1 MGCIRTSCARDERE
15 MTEPILVVTNLTK
28 RFGGF
33 VALDEV
39 DVSLGG
45 KERLGLIGP
54 NGSGKTT
61 LINCI
66 SGALV
71 NEQGKVNFEGSDVT
85 GTTASNR
92 AKLGIVRTF
101 QIPRP
106 FRSMTIIE
114 NLEIPMKYAA
124 SERLGSGHL
133 REQAMESLEVVGL
146 QDRADENSAN
156 LTQIDMRRLELAR
169 ALSAKPSLL
178 LSDETMAGLSS
189 SEVDEVLDI
198 LFALNER
205 GVAVIMIEHI
215 MRAVMKYSERIVVLD
230 AGKKIADGS
239 PDEIVN
245 NRDVE
250 RAYLGE

>member
-1 MGCIRTSCARDERE
+1 
-15 MTEPILVVTNLTK
+15 MTEPILVVSNLTK

-66 SGALV
+66 SGALF
-71 NEQGKVNFEGSDVT
+71 NEQGKVNFEGSDIT
-85 GTTASNR
+85 GTAASNR

-124 SERLGSGHL
+124 SDRLGSGHV

>member
-1 MGCIRTSCARDERE
+1 
-15 MTEPILVVTNLTK
+15 MTEPILSVTNLTK

-33 VALDEV
+33 VALDGV
-39 DVSLGG
+39 NVSLGD

-66 SGALV
+66 SGALF
-71 NEQGKVNFEGSDVT
+71 NEQGKVNFAGSDVT
-85 GTTASNR
+85 GTTASRR
-92 AKLGIVRTF
+92 AKLGIIRTF

-114 NLEIPMKYAA
+114 NLLIPMEYAA
-124 SERLGSGHL
+124 SDRMESRNL
-133 REQAMESLEVVGL
+133 RDQAMESLEIVGL

-189 SEVDEVLDI
+189 SEVDEVLDM

>member
-1 MGCIRTSCARDERE
+1 MA
-15 MTEPILVVTNLTK
+15 EPILAVTNLTK

-33 VALDEV
+33 VALDGV
-39 DVSLGG
+39 DISLGG

-66 SGALV
+66 SGALF
-71 NEQGKVNFEGSDVT
+71 NEQGKVNFEGSDIT
-85 GTTASNR
+85 GTSASNR
-92 AKLGIVRTF
+92 ARLGIIRTF

-114 NLEIPMKYAA
+114 NLEIPMIYAA
-124 SERLGSGHL
+124 SGRLEQRRL
-133 REQAMESLEVVGL
+133 RDQAMESLELVGL
-146 QDRADENSAN
+146 QDRADENSDN

>member
-1 MGCIRTSCARDERE
+1 
-15 MTEPILVVTNLTK
+15 MTEPILSVTNLTK

-33 VALDEV
+33 VALDGV
-39 DVSLGG
+39 NVSLGD

-66 SGALV
+66 SGALF
-71 NEQGKVNFEGSDVT
+71 NEQGKVNFAGSDVT
-85 GTTASNR
+85 GTTASRR
-92 AKLGIVRTF
+92 AKLGIIRTF

-114 NLEIPMKYAA
+114 NLLIPMEYAA
-124 SERLGSGHL
+124 SGRMESRNLL
-133 REQAMESLEVVGL
+133 DQAMESLEIVGL

-189 SEVDEVLDI
+189 SEVDEVLDM

>member
-1 MGCIRTSCARDERE
+1 MA
-15 MTEPILVVTNLTK
+15 EPILAVTNLTK

-33 VALDEV
+33 VALDGV
-39 DVSLGG
+39 DVSLGD

-66 SGALV
+66 SGALF
-71 NEQGKVNFEGSDVT
+71 NEQGKVNFAGSDVT
-85 GTTASNR
+85 GTTASRR
-92 AKLGIVRTF
+92 AKLGIIRTF

-114 NLEIPMKYAA
+114 NLLIPMEYAA
-124 SERLGSGHL
+124 SGRMESRNL
-133 REQAMESLEVVGL
+133 RDQAMESLEIVGL

-189 SEVDEVLDI
+189 SEVDEVLDM

>member
-1 MGCIRTSCARDERE
+1 
-15 MTEPILVVTNLTK
+15 MTEPILSVTNLTK

-33 VALDEV
+33 VALDGV
-39 DVSLGG
+39 DVSLGD

-66 SGALV
+66 SGALF
-71 NEQGKVNFEGSDVT
+71 NEQGKVNFAGSDVT
-85 GTTASNR
+85 GTTASSR
-92 AKLGIVRTF
+92 AKLGIIRTF

-114 NLEIPMKYAA
+114 NLLIPMEYAA
-124 SERLGSGHL
+124 SGRMESRNL
-133 REQAMESLEVVGL
+133 RDQAMESLEIVGL

-189 SEVDEVLDI
+189 SEVDEVLDM

>member
-1 MGCIRTSCARDERE
+1 
-15 MTEPILVVTNLTK
+15 MTEPILSVTNLTK

-33 VALDEV
+33 VALDGV
-39 DVSLGG
+39 NVSLGD

-66 SGALV
+66 SGALY

-85 GTTASNR
+85 GTTASSR
-92 AKLGIVRTF
+92 AKLGIIRTF

-114 NLEIPMKYAA
+114 NLLIPMEYAA
-124 SERLGSGHL
+124 SGRLESRNL
-133 REQAMESLEVVGL
+133 LDQAMESLEIVGL

-189 SEVDEVLDI
+189 SEVDEVLDM

>member
-1 MGCIRTSCARDERE
+1 MSEE
-15 MTEPILVVTNLTK
+15 ILSVKDLTK

-33 VALDEV
+33 TALDAV
-39 DVSLGG
+39 NVSLSGR
-45 KERLGLIGP
+45 ERLGLIGP

-71 NEQGKVNFEGSDVT
+71 NEQGSVSFKGQEVT
-85 GTTASNR
+85 GLKASKR
-92 AKLGIVRTF
+92 ARLGIIRSF

-106 FRSMTIIE
+106 FRSMSIIE
-114 NLEIPMKYAA
+114 NLLIPMEYAA
-124 SERLGSGHL
+124 SERQEHGQL
-133 REQAMESLEVVGL
+133 RDQAMEFLELVGL
-146 QDRADENSAN
+146 NGRADENSSN
-156 LTQIDMRRLELAR
+156 LTQIDLRRLELAR

-178 LSDETMAGLSS
+178 LSDESMARLSS
-189 SEVDEVLDI
+189 SEVDEILDI
-198 LFALNER
+198 LLALNER

-215 MRAVMKYSERIVVLD
+215 MRAVMKFSERIVVLD

-245 NRDVE
+245 NPDVE

>member
-1 MGCIRTSCARDERE
+1 
-15 MTEPILVVTNLTK
+15 MTEPILAVTNLTK

-33 VALDEV
+33 VALDGV
-39 DVSLGG
+39 DVSLGD

-66 SGALV
+66 SGALF
-71 NEQGKVNFEGSDVT
+71 NEQGKVNFEGSDIT
-85 GTTASNR
+85 GTTASSR
-92 AKLGIVRTF
+92 ARLGIVRTF

-114 NLEIPMKYAA
+114 NLLIPMEYAA
-124 SERLGSGHL
+124 SGRLESRNL
-133 REQAMESLEVVGL
+133 RDQAMEFLEIVGL

-189 SEVDEVLDI
+189 SEVDEVLDM

>member
-1 MGCIRTSCARDERE
+1 MA
-15 MTEPILVVTNLTK
+15 EPILAVTNLTK

-33 VALDEV
+33 VALDGV
-39 DVSLGG
+39 DISLAG

-66 SGALV
+66 SGALF
-71 NEQGKVNFEGSDVT
+71 NEQGKVNFAGSDVT
-85 GTTASNR
+85 GTTASRR
-92 AKLGIVRTF
+92 AKLGIIRTF

-114 NLEIPMKYAA
+114 NLLIPMEYAA
-124 SERLGSGHL
+124 SSRMESRNL
-133 REQAMESLEVVGL
+133 RDQAMESLEIVGL

>member
-1 MGCIRTSCARDERE
+1 MA
-15 MTEPILVVTNLTK
+15 EPILAVTNLTK

-33 VALDEV
+33 VALDGV
-39 DVSLGG
+39 DISLGG

-66 SGALV
+66 SGALF
-71 NEQGKVNFEGSDVT
+71 NEQGKVNFEGSDIT
-85 GTTASNR
+85 GTSASNR
-92 AKLGIVRTF
+92 ARLGIIRTF

-106 FRSMTIIE
+106 FRSMSIIE
-114 NLEIPMKYAA
+114 NLEIPMIYAA
-124 SERLGSGHL
+124 SGRLEQRRL
-133 REQAMESLEVVGL
+133 RDQAMESLELVGL

-178 LSDETMAGLSS
+178 LSDETMAGLSR

>member
-1 MGCIRTSCARDERE
+1 
-15 MTEPILVVTNLTK
+15 MTEPILVVSNLTK

-66 SGALV
+66 SGALF

-124 SERLGSGHL
+124 SDRLGSGHL
-133 REQAMESLEVVGL
+133 REQAMEFLEVVGL

>member
-1 MGCIRTSCARDERE
+1 

-66 SGALV
+66 SGALF

-124 SERLGSGHL
+124 SNRLGSGHL
-133 REQAMESLEVVGL
+133 REQAMEFLEVVGL

-169 ALSAKPSLL
+169 ALSAKPLLL

-239 PDEIVN
+239 PDEIMN

>member
-1 MGCIRTSCARDERE
+1 MA
-15 MTEPILVVTNLTK
+15 EPILAVTNLTK

-33 VALDEV
+33 VALDGV
-39 DVSLGG
+39 DISLGG

-66 SGALV
+66 SGALF
-71 NEQGKVNFEGSDVT
+71 NEQGKVNFEGSDIT
-85 GTTASNR
+85 GTSASNR
-92 AKLGIVRTF
+92 ARLGIVRTF

-114 NLEIPMKYAA
+114 NLEIPMIYAA
-124 SERLGSGHL
+124 SGRLEQRRL
-133 REQAMESLEVVGL
+133 RDQAIESLELVGL

-230 AGKKIADGS
+230 AGKRIADGS

>member
-1 MGCIRTSCARDERE
+1 
-15 MTEPILVVTNLTK
+15 MTEPILSVTNLTK

-33 VALDEV
+33 VALDGV
-39 DVSLGG
+39 NVSLGD

-66 SGALV
+66 SGALF
-71 NEQGKVNFEGSDVT
+71 NEQGKVNFEGSDIT
-85 GTTASNR
+85 GTTASSR
-92 AKLGIVRTF
+92 ARLGIVRTF

-114 NLEIPMKYAA
+114 NLLIPMEYAA
-124 SERLGSGHL
+124 SGRLESRNL
-133 REQAMESLEVVGL
+133 RDQAMEFLEIVGL

-189 SEVDEVLDI
+189 SEVDEVLDM

>member
-1 MGCIRTSCARDERE
+1 
-15 MTEPILVVTNLTK
+15 MTEPILSVTNLTK

-33 VALDEV
+33 VALNGV
-39 DVSLGG
+39 NVSLGD

-66 SGALV
+66 SGALF
-71 NEQGKVNFEGSDVT
+71 NEQGKVNFAGSDVT
-85 GTTASNR
+85 GTTASRR
-92 AKLGIVRTF
+92 AKLGIIRTF

-114 NLEIPMKYAA
+114 NLLIPMEYAA
-124 SERLGSGHL
+124 SGRMESRNL
-133 REQAMESLEVVGL
+133 RDQAMESLEIVGL

-189 SEVDEVLDI
+189 SEVDEVLDM

>member
-1 MGCIRTSCARDERE
+1 
-15 MTEPILVVTNLTK
+15 MTEPILSVTNLTK

-33 VALDEV
+33 VALDGV
-39 DVSLGG
+39 DISLGD

-66 SGALV
+66 SGALF
-71 NEQGKVNFEGSDVT
+71 NEQGKVNFAGSDVT
-85 GTTASNR
+85 GTTASRR
-92 AKLGIVRTF
+92 AKLGIIRTF

-114 NLEIPMKYAA
+114 NLLIPMEYAA
-124 SERLGSGHL
+124 SGRMESRNL
-133 REQAMESLEVVGL
+133 RDQAMESLEIVGL

-189 SEVDEVLDI
+189 SEVDEVLDM

>member
-1 MGCIRTSCARDERE
+1 
-15 MTEPILVVTNLTK
+15 
-28 RFGGF
+28 
-33 VALDEV
+33 
-39 DVSLGG
+39 
-45 KERLGLIGP
+45 
-54 NGSGKTT
+54 
-61 LINCI
+61 
-66 SGALV
+66 
-71 NEQGKVNFEGSDVT
+71 
-85 GTTASNR
+85 
-92 AKLGIVRTF
+92 
-101 QIPRP
+101 
-106 FRSMTIIE
+106 
-114 NLEIPMKYAA
+114 
-124 SERLGSGHL
+124 
-133 REQAMESLEVVGL
+133 
-146 QDRADENSAN
+146 
-156 LTQIDMRRLELAR
+156 
-169 ALSAKPSLL
+169 L

>member
-1 MGCIRTSCARDERE
+1 
-15 MTEPILVVTNLTK
+15 MTEPILSVTNLTK

-33 VALDEV
+33 VALDGV
-39 DVSLGG
+39 NVSLGD

-66 SGALV
+66 SGALF

-85 GTTASNR
+85 GTTASRR
-92 AKLGIVRTF
+92 AKLGIIRTF

-114 NLEIPMKYAA
+114 NLLIPMEYAA
-124 SERLGSGHL
+124 SGRMESRNL
-133 REQAMESLEVVGL
+133 RDQAMESLEIVGL

>member
-1 MGCIRTSCARDERE
+1 
-15 MTEPILVVTNLTK
+15 MTEPILSVTNLTK

-33 VALDEV
+33 VALDGV
-39 DVSLGG
+39 NVSLGD

-54 NGSGKTT
+54 IGSGKTT

-66 SGALV
+66 SGALF
-71 NEQGKVNFEGSDVT
+71 NEQGKVNFAGSDVT
-85 GTTASNR
+85 GTTASRR
-92 AKLGIVRTF
+92 AKLGIIRTF

-114 NLEIPMKYAA
+114 NLLIPMEYAA
-124 SERLGSGHL
+124 SGRMESRNL
-133 REQAMESLEVVGL
+133 RDQAMESLEIVGL

-189 SEVDEVLDI
+189 SEVDEVLDM

>member
-1 MGCIRTSCARDERE
+1 
-15 MTEPILVVTNLTK
+15 MTEPILSVTNLTK

-33 VALDEV
+33 VALDGV
-39 DVSLGG
+39 NVSLGD

-66 SGALV
+66 SGALF
-71 NEQGKVNFEGSDVT
+71 NEQGKVNFAGSDVT
-85 GTTASNR
+85 GTTASRR
-92 AKLGIVRTF
+92 AKLGIIRTF

-114 NLEIPMKYAA
+114 NLLIPMEYAA
-124 SERLGSGHL
+124 SSRMESRNL
-133 REQAMESLEVVGL
+133 RDQAMESLEIVGL

-189 SEVDEVLDI
+189 SEVDEVLDM

>member
-1 MGCIRTSCARDERE
+1 

-39 DVSLGG
+39 DVSLGE

-66 SGALV
+66 SGALF

-124 SERLGSGHL
+124 SDRLGLGHL

>member
-1 MGCIRTSCARDERE
+1 
-15 MTEPILVVTNLTK
+15 MTEPILSVTNLTK

-33 VALDEV
+33 VALDGV
-39 DVSLGG
+39 DVSLGD

-66 SGALV
+66 SGALF

-85 GTTASNR
+85 GTTASSR
-92 AKLGIVRTF
+92 AKLGIIRTF

-114 NLEIPMKYAA
+114 NLLIPMEYAA
-124 SERLGSGHL
+124 SGRMESRNL
-133 REQAMESLEVVGL
+133 RDQAMESLEIVGL

-189 SEVDEVLDI
+189 SEVDEVLDM

>member
-1 MGCIRTSCARDERE
+1 
-15 MTEPILVVTNLTK
+15 MTEPILSVTNLTK

-33 VALDEV
+33 VALNGV
-39 DVSLGG
+39 NVSLGD

-66 SGALV
+66 SGALF
-71 NEQGKVNFEGSDVT
+71 NEQGKVNFAGSDVT
-85 GTTASNR
+85 GTTASTR
-92 AKLGIVRTF
+92 AKLGIIRTF

-114 NLEIPMKYAA
+114 NLLIPMEYAA
-124 SERLGSGHL
+124 SGRMESRNL
-133 REQAMESLEVVGL
+133 RDQAMESLEIVGL

-189 SEVDEVLDI
+189 SEVDEVLDM

>member
-1 MGCIRTSCARDERE
+1 
-15 MTEPILVVTNLTK
+15 MTEPILVVSNLTK

-39 DVSLGG
+39 DVSLGE

-66 SGALV
+66 SGALF

-85 GTTASNR
+85 GTTASN
-92 AKLGIVRTF
+92 RTF

-124 SERLGSGHL
+124 SDRLGSGHV

>member
-1 MGCIRTSCARDERE
+1 

-124 SERLGSGHL
+124 SNRLGSGHL
-133 REQAMESLEVVGL
+133 REQAMEFLEVVGL

-169 ALSAKPSLL
+169 ALSAKTLLL